1 MADQQPPEPRI
12 LDIALLAGVG
22 TATVDRVLNGRPGV
36 RQATVKRV
44 LAARDALAETGG
56 RPKVLQPPLQGLRL
70 RILLGGPPG
79 FANDILIQHLRA
91 AARNAAVLPLA
102 EFVPR
107 TNPVAL
113 ADALDACLRDGY
125 DGVLVQPV
133 EHPLVRDAI
142 ARLIDSGIPVT
153 AVLTNLPGV
162 AGLNYLGLDNRAAG
176 QTAGRMLGLMC
187 GGVGEV
193 ALFCTE
199 TLYRSHEERESGLR
213 QILRS
218 AFPGLEPVEVL
229 ASHDNPQVCHDL
241 TRDLLRRRPGLAGI
255 CNVAAGNRGIERAL
269 LDAGRARDVIFIAFN
284 LTPLSRQALISGTM
298 DAVIHQDMG
307 RIAEGAIAALI
318 AHHLHQQ
325 VNLPEIPTE
334 VLLRENLRAL

>member
-1 MADQQPPEPRI
+1 MTNEDIHAPRI

-22 TATVDRVLNGRPGV
+22 TATVDRVLNGRAGV
-36 RQATVKRV
+36 RPATIERV
-44 LAARDALAETGG
+44 LAARDALTETGG
-56 RPKVLQPPLQGLRL
+56 RPTVLPPLVQGLRL

-79 FANDILIQHLRA
+79 FANDILIKHLRT

-113 ADALDACLRDGY
+113 ADALDTCLRDGC
-125 DGVLVQPV
+125 DGVVVQPV

-142 ARLIDSGIPVT
+142 ARLIDAGIFVT
-153 AVLTNLPGV
+153 AVLTDLPGMT
-162 AGLNYLGLDNRAAG
+162 GLNYLGLDNRAAG

-193 ALFCTE
+193 ALYCTE

-218 AFPGLEPVEVL
+218 AFPRLEPVEVL

-241 TRDLLRRRPGLAGI
+241 TRDLLRRRPGLVGI

-269 LDAGRARDVIFIAFN
+269 LDANRARDVIFVAFN
-284 LTPLSRQALISGTM
+284 LTPLSRQALIAGTM
-298 DAVIHQDMG
+298 DAVIHQDMA
-307 RIAEGAIAALI
+307 RIANGAIAALI
-318 AHHLHQQ
+318 AHHLSQP
-325 VNLPEIPTE
+325 VILPEIPTE
-334 VLLRENLRAL
+334 ILLRENLRAS